1 MVREYV
7 VRHSPDPIP
16 MSVSESYRTFL
27 LDQLGRAVD
36 RVRMKSMFGGA
47 GVYAGEFFFAIV
59 DDDVL
64 YLKVDDTNRPD
75 FEARGMGP
83 FRPFGEGGEVMQYY
97 QLPEELLEDPDELK
111 PWLEKAIGVAE
122 RKKKRR
128 KTENSRPKT
137 EDRRPKTRA
146 RKPEARKP
154 EARKPNARK
163 PKARKVAVRK
173 PKSKSKPKRR

>member
-1 MVREYV
+1 
-7 VRHSPDPIP
+7 

-27 LDQLGRAVD
+27 LDQLGRAAD
-36 RVRMKSMFGGA
+36 RIRMKSMFGGA

-97 QLPEELLEDPDELK
+97 QLPEELLDDPDELK
-111 PWLEKAIGVAE
+111 PWLEKAIGVAA
-122 RKKKRR
+122 RKKKKRKPEARKPEDRR
-128 KTENSRPKT
+128 RKT
-137 EDRRPKTRA
+137 EDRRA
-146 RKPEARKP
+146 KPEARKP
-154 EARKPNARK
+154 EARKKK
-163 PKARKVAVRK
+163 PKA
-173 PKSKSKPKRR
+173 KPKRR

>member
-1 MVREYV
+1 
-7 VRHSPDPIP
+7 

-27 LDQLGRAVD
+27 LDQLGRAAD
-36 RVRMKSMFGGA
+36 RIRMKSMFGGA
-47 GVYAGEFFFAIV
+47 GVYAGEHFFAIV

-111 PWLEKAIGVAE
+111 PWLEKAIGVAK
-122 RKKKRR
+122 RKKRR
-128 KTENSRPKT
+128 KTGHGRPKS
-137 EDRRPKTRA
+137 EDRGPKTRA
-146 RKPEARKP
+146 A
-154 EARKPNARK
+154 KPNEKAKTGSKPK
-163 PKARKVAVRK
+163 PKARPKAK
-173 PKSKSKPKRR
+173 PKGH

>member
-1 MVREYV
+1 MVREYLT
-7 VRHSPDPIP
+7 RHSPETTS

-27 LDQLGRAVD
+27 LDQLGRAVE
-36 RVRMKSMFGGA
+36 RIRMKSMFGGA
-47 GVYAGEFFFAIV
+47 GVYAGEYFFAIV

-111 PWLEKAIGVAE
+111 PWLEKAIQVAA
-122 RKKKRR
+122 RKKKR
-128 KTENSRPKT
+128 KKKPE
-137 EDRRPKTRA
+137 A

-154 EARKPNARK
+154 EARKPEARK
-163 PKARKVAVRK
+163 PEARKPRPKTKAK
-173 PKSKSKPKRR
+173 PKKR

>member
-1 MVREYV
+1 MVRECV
-7 VRHSPDPIP
+7 TRHSPDPIP

-128 KTENSRPKT
+128 KTE
-137 EDRRPKTRA
+137 DRRPKPKARKPKA
-146 RKPEARKP
+146 RKPEARK
-154 EARKPNARK
+154 KK
-163 PKARKVAVRK
+163 PKA
-173 PKSKSKPKRR
+173 KPKRR